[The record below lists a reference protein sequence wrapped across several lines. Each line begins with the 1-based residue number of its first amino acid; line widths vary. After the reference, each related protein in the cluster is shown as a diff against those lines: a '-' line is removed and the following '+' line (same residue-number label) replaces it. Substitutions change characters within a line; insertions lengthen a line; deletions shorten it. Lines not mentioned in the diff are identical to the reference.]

1 MYLLERWP
9 TEEYMIAEDWGG
21 GIAMGGIDAPGAL
34 VASFK
39 IFVSE
44 AAAYYNRSGAP
55 DVYLS
60 HYAKFNL
67 II

>member
-1 MYLLERWP
+1 
-9 TEEYMIAEDWGG
+9 
-21 GIAMGGIDAPGAL
+21 MGGTDAPGAL